1 MEICSHQVTHGD
13 PLPDFYQASE
23 LENLLHRWELAEH
36 PCHTAHEERKTHL
49 APSCHGHHSKWA
61 TNPCAYATHMS
72 RIYLIYR
79 IYPYISMSLP
89 YNYIHTPHEHSVYSR
104 CNFLCHNSLVP
115 SRNPWQCPFHLP
127 NCWSFC
133 FLLWLLLTQFRD
145 LIASALAQTDWQNPF
160 GIQLNISAMILMD
173 GKAFRAGSAARI
185 SSNSSSFS
193 LTGAAPCGPRG
204 CRWWESGS
212 PPHTS
217 GAVGITHG

>member
-1 MEICSHQVTHGD
+1 M
-13 PLPDFYQASE
+13 
-23 LENLLHRWELAEH
+23 
-36 PCHTAHEERKTHL
+36 
-49 APSCHGHHSKWA
+49 
-61 TNPCAYATHMS
+61 
-72 RIYLIYR
+72 
-79 IYPYISMSLP
+79 
-89 YNYIHTPHEHSVYSR
+89 
-104 CNFLCHNSLVP
+104 P

-127 NCWSFC
+127 NCWSFF

-145 LIASALAQTDWQNPF
+145 LIASALAQMDWQNPV

-217 GAVGITHG
+217 GAVGITLFVKWPTTARSTVSLDNHHYHILEVHSQLLSGTAPPST